1 MIGVVLIL
9 GALVFDSLYAL
20 LDHVHYADMV
30 AALQATPARQL
41 GFAICATALSYVA
54 LMGYDASGLRY
65 AGAQV
70 PPTTV
75 ATTSFIA
82 YALGNTVGLGSL
94 TAGAV
99 RARLYTAAG
108 VDAASVTAAVAF
120 DASALGVSTTAFG
133 AVGLLWGASHI
144 AALTHLP
151 ASLLEAVALL
161 VLAGVVAVLALC
173 MRQRHVTLLGRWEI
187 RLPPPALAARQFG
200 ISAADLSAAAAA
212 LWVLLPAGVV
222 DLPTFV
228 AFYAL
233 AVTLGVLCRSPGGLG
248 VFEAVILLG
257 CSGQAPPAQVLAAL
271 LFYRAIYFLLP
282 LLVAAAMLAVFE
294 LREGAGAPFG
304 RAAVRLSPRV
314 LSLIH
319 I

>member
-54 LMGYDASGLRY
+54 LMGYDAAGLRY

-161 VLAGVVAVLALC
+161 VLAGVVAVVVG
-173 MRQRHVTLLGRWEI
+173 RSVVVERVRLLTGEDEGGRRWL
-187 RLPPPALAARQFG
+187 R
-200 ISAADLSAAAAA
+200 
-212 LWVLLPAGVV
+212 
-222 DLPTFV
+222 
-228 AFYAL
+228 
-233 AVTLGVLCRSPGGLG
+233 
-248 VFEAVILLG
+248 
-257 CSGQAPPAQVLAAL
+257 
-271 LFYRAIYFLLP
+271 
-282 LLVAAAMLAVFE
+282 VAAVQK
-294 LREGAGAPFG
+294 
-304 RAAVRLSPRV
+304 LSG
-314 LSLIH
+314 S
-319 I
+319 

>member
-108 VDAASVTAAVAF
+108 VDASSLLVSVRF
-120 DASALGVSTTAFG
+120 
-133 AVGLLWGASHI
+133 SHD
-144 AALTHLP
+144 P
-151 ASLLEAVALL
+151 AS
-161 VLAGVVAVLALC
+161 
-173 MRQRHVTLLGRWEI
+173 
-187 RLPPPALAARQFG
+187 
-200 ISAADLSAAAAA
+200 
-212 LWVLLPAGVV
+212 
-222 DLPTFV
+222 
-228 AFYAL
+228 
-233 AVTLGVLCRSPGGLG
+233 
-248 VFEAVILLG
+248 
-257 CSGQAPPAQVLAAL
+257 
-271 LFYRAIYFLLP
+271 P
-282 LLVAAAMLAVFE
+282 L
-294 LREGAGAPFG
+294 
-304 RAAVRLSPRV
+304 
-314 LSLIH
+314 
-319 I
+319 